1 MLSWGVA
8 MCKKPAH
15 KSELHVWV
23 DTSVLERFKEY
34 VFKKYGTL
42 HTYLGEEV
50 TRALEK
56 YLEEARGS
64 QEELE
69 EVISKPNKRHV
80 KLLYWLAEEFPV
92 QVTQIDLENF
102 IVENFGT
109 DKRTRKKYIND
120 FLVRMRFI
128 EVQKAI
134 YGKNI
139 IYRVYLERIVDYLK
153 KFVPKNEVERLE
165 LILKQVK
172 EREGQEGEK
181 IVTTSETTETPTT
194 TISEY
199 AVERYE
205 AGDTLDEIKEKLE
218 TLTGAQISKKGLRS
232 IIRKELRK
240 MRGEI

>member
-1 MLSWGVA
+1 MANYKPITVKVDEEVWFAFKNFVLS
-8 MCKKPAH
+8 
-15 KSELHVWV
+15 
-23 DTSVLERFKEY
+23 
-34 VFKKYGTL
+34 KYGQL
-42 HTYLGEEV
+42 HGYLGKEV

-80 KLLYWLAEEFPV
+80 KLLYWLAEDFPV

-134 YGKNI
+134 YGKNV
-139 IYRVYLERIVDYLK
+139 IYRVNLERIVDYLK
-153 KFVPKNEVERLE
+153 KFAPKEKIEQLE

-172 EREGQEGEK
+172 GKHEETTPKRGVPIESDNGIERE
-181 IVTTSETTETPTT
+181 PTDEVK
-194 TISEY
+194 EY

-205 AGDTLDEIKEKLE
+205 AGDSLDEILNKIEE
-218 TLTGAQISKKGLRS
+218 FGVSTSKKTLRS
-232 IIRKELRK
+232 LIRKELRK
-240 MRGEI
+240 RLGNAYG